1 MAAPTKCPLE
11 LRERAVAMY
20 RSADPKP
27 VMRQMARDLGVH
39 PEALRNWI
47 RQDEADCGERGDRL
61 TTAEKDE
68 LVALRKEVRDLRRA
82 NEVLRTASAFF
93 AAQLDPT
100 RPR

>member
-1 MAAPTKCPLE
+1 
-11 LRERAVAMY
+11 MY

-47 RQDEADCGERGDRL
+47 RQDQADRGERGDRL
-61 TTAEKDE
+61 TTAEREE